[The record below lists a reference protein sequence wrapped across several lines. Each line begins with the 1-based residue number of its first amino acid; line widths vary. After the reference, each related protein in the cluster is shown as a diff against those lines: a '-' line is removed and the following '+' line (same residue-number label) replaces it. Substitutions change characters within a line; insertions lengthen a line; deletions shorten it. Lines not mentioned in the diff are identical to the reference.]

1 MISNAVK
8 NSFKR
13 IENKF
18 DDKMDYFERKLEEMN
33 KERVSEQKVWESN
46 TFENIDSK
54 MKEFENVMNFNLG
67 EIDIKINGFDEALE
81 KNSVGIKMKWK
92 DLI

>member
-1 MISNAVK
+1 M
-8 NSFKR
+8 
-13 IENKF
+13 
-18 DDKMDYFERKLEEMN
+18 
-33 KERVSEQKVWESN
+33 WEIN

-54 MKEFENVMNFNLG
+54 MKGFENVMNFNLG
-67 EIDIKINGFDEALE
+67 EISIKINGFDEALE